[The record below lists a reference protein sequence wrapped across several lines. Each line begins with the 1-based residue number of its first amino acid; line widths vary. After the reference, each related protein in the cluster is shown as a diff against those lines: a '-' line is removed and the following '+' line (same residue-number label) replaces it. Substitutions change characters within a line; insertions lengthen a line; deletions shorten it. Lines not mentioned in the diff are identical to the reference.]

1 MVKVINEENDNK
13 RLILE
18 NAKVKYIINA
28 GSGQYGK
35 ENVVV
40 VFETESEAYF
50 WVTGSKI
57 KALAD
62 FSEGDRCNIQAHR
75 YGNGTSRYISNVKR
89 LDK

>member
-1 MVKVINEENDNK
+1 M
-13 RLILE
+13 
-18 NAKVKYIINA
+18 
-28 GSGQYGK
+28 
-35 ENVVV
+35 NVVV
-40 VFETESEAYF
+40 VFKKGSESYF

>member
-1 MVKVINEENDNK
+1 MMKIVKEENDN
-13 RLILE
+13 RFILE
-18 NAKVKYIINA
+18 DAEVEYIIGA

-40 VFETESEAYF
+40 VFKKGSESYF

-57 KALAD
+57 KSLES
-62 FSEGDRCNIQAHR
+62 FSEGDIVNIQAIK
-75 YGNGTSRYISNVKR
+75 YGSGRYISNVKR

>member
-1 MVKVINEENDNK
+1 MVTVINEEDNS

-18 NAKVKYIINA
+18 DAEVEYIIDA

-35 ENVVV
+35 MNVVV
-40 VFETESEAYF
+40 VFKKGSESYF